1 VPERVEQRQPDKP
14 AAQQKVQGV
23 RTPVETGQAKD
34 VPPDT
39 QVELTGVM
47 KVLKSVD
54 NALA

>member
-1 VPERVEQRQPDKP
+1 VN
-14 AAQQKVQGV
+14 
-23 RTPVETGQAKD
+23 TPVETGQTDD